1 MSIVAN
7 KPEPLIYEM
16 SNPGAVGYSL
26 PEFDVPCTD
35 MPAKHLLR
43 EELNLPEVGEVDVV
57 RHFTRLSQKNYCVD
71 LGIYPLGSCTMKY
84 NPKLNEEAIRLFG
97 FSQLHPMQ
105 PVETAQGAMQLMYEL
120 QEDLGE
126 ISGLPGV
133 TLQPAAGAQGELV
146 GILIIRAYHIAR
158 GDTARSEVLIPD
170 SAHGTNPATSA
181 MAGYQ
186 VVQVKS
192 DARGNMDLDD
202 LRAKVSNK
210 TAGIMFT
217 NPNTLGLF
225 EEHVREVNQ
234 IIHDVGGLVYG
245 DGANLNAIVGIA
257 RPGDLGFDVI
267 HSNLHKTFSV
277 PHGGGGPGSGPV
289 MVRADLAQFLPSP
302 VVDKSS
308 PRQDGVGGDTYV
320 FKTPEHSIGRIKS
333 FWGNFLALV
342 RAYTYIRSF
351 GKEHLKEI
359 AEDSVLNANYLL
371 ALIRDVYDPQVP
383 ERICKHEFVLNGT
396 RFKKEYGVSTLDVAK
411 RIIDFGYY
419 PPTIYFPLIV
429 PECLMIEPTETQS
442 KASLDEFAAAL
453 RQIAEEARTN
463 PQLLHDAPHDTPVTR
478 LDDVKAAREPILRYK
493 HREPQAAMHEPAK
506 VPTA

>member
-16 SNPGAVGYSL
+16 SNPGAIGYSL
-26 PEFDVPCTD
+26 PECDVPIT
-35 MPAKHLLR
+35 PLPNHLLR
-43 EELNLPEVGEVDVV
+43 EELNLPEVSEGDVV

-84 NPKLNEEAIRLFG
+84 NPKINEEAIRLLG
-97 FSQLHPMQ
+97 MSSVHPMQ
-105 PVETAQGAMQLMYEL
+105 SAETAQGAMQLMYEL
-120 QEDLGE
+120 QEYLGA
-126 ISGLPGV
+126 ISGLPAV

-146 GILIIRAYHIAR
+146 GIFIIRAYHLAR
-158 GDTARSEVLIPD
+158 GDTARNQVLIPD

-186 VVQVKS
+186 VVEVKS

-234 IIHDVGGLVYG
+234 IIHDAGGLVYG
-245 DGANLNAIVGIA
+245 DGANLNAIIGIA
-257 RPGDLGFDVI
+257 RPGDLGFDVM
-267 HSNLHKTFSV
+267 HTNLHKTFSV

-289 MVRADLAQFLPSP
+289 MARADLAQFLPSP
-302 VVDKSS
+302 IVVKND
-308 PRQDGVGGDTYV
+308 DAYV
-320 FKTPEHSIGRIKS
+320 FQDPAHSIGRIKS

-342 RAYTYIRSF
+342 RAYTYIRTY
-351 GKEHLKEI
+351 GKEYLSEI
-359 AEDSVLNANYLL
+359 AEISVLNANYLL
-371 ALIRDVYDPQVP
+371 ALIREVYDPQIP
-383 ERICKHEFVLNGT
+383 ERLCKHEFVLNGT
-396 RFKKEYGVSTLDVAK
+396 RFKKEYGVTTLDVAK
-411 RIIDFGYY
+411 RIIDYGFY

-442 KASLDEFAAAL
+442 KASLDEFADTL
-453 RQIAEEARTN
+453 LKIAEEARAN
-463 PQLLHDAPHDTPVTR
+463 PQLLRDAPHDTPVTR
-478 LDDVKAAREPILRYK
+478 LDDVKAAREPLLRFK
-493 HREPQAAMHEPAK
+493 HPERAA
-506 VPTA
+506 T

>member
-1 MSIVAN
+1 MSIVSN
-7 KPEPLIYEM
+7 KPEPLLYEI
-16 SNPGAVGYSL
+16 SNPGTIGYSL
-26 PEFDVPCTD
+26 PESDVPAT
-35 MPAKHLLR
+35 PLPTSLLR
-43 EELNLPEVGEVDVV
+43 DNLNLPEVSEVDVV

-84 NPKLNEEAIRLFG
+84 NPKVNEEAIRLPG
-97 FSQLHPMQ
+97 FAQAHPMQ
-105 PVETAQGAMQLMYEL
+105 PAETAQGALQLMYEL
-120 QEDLGE
+120 QQYLGE
-126 ISGLPGV
+126 ISGLPAV

-146 GILIIRAYHIAR
+146 GILMIRAYHIAR
-158 GDTARSEVLIPD
+158 SDTARSEVLIPD

-181 MAGYQ
+181 MAGYK
-186 VVQVKS
+186 VVEVKS
-192 DARGNMDLDD
+192 DARGNMDLND

-225 EEHVREVNQ
+225 EEHVREVNK
-234 IIHDVGGLVYG
+234 IVHDAGGLVYG

-277 PHGGGGPGSGPV
+277 PHGGGGPGAGPV
-289 MVRADLAQFLPSP
+289 MARADLAQFLPTP
-302 VVDKSS
+302 IVAK
-308 PRQDGVGGDTYV
+308 QGDQYV
-320 FKTPEHSIGRIKS
+320 WHVPEHTIGRIKS

-342 RAYTYIRSF
+342 RAYTYIRSY
-351 GKEHLKEI
+351 GKEHLREI
-359 AEDSVLNANYLL
+359 AENAVLNANYLL
-371 ALIRDVYDPQVP
+371 ALIRHVYDPQVP
-383 ERICKHEFVLNGT
+383 ERISKHEFVLNGT

-411 RIIDFGYY
+411 RIIDYGFY

-442 KASLDEFAAAL
+442 KASLDEYAEAL
-453 RQIAEEARTN
+453 LKIAEEARTN

-478 LDDVKAAREPILRYK
+478 LDDVKAARE
-493 HREPQAAMHEPAK
+493 
-506 VPTA
+506 

>member
-7 KPEPLIYEM
+7 KPEPLLYEM
-16 SNPGAVGYSL
+16 SNPGTVGYSL
-26 PEFDVPCTD
+26 PDCDVPTTAL
-35 MPAKHLLR
+35 PNHLMRSDLH
-43 EELNLPEVGEVDVV
+43 LPEVGEVDVV

-84 NPKLNEEAIRLFG
+84 NPKINEEAIRLLG
-97 FSQLHPMQ
+97 MSAAHPMQ
-105 PVETAQGAMQLMYEL
+105 PAETAQGAMQLMYEL
-120 QEDLGE
+120 QNYLGE
-126 ISGLPGV
+126 ISGLPDV

-146 GILIIRAYHIAR
+146 GILVIRAYHLLR
-158 GDTARSEVLIPD
+158 GDTARTEVLIPD

-186 VVQVKS
+186 VVEVKS
-192 DARGNMDLDD
+192 DARGNMDLND
-202 LRAKVSNK
+202 LRRKVSNK

-225 EEHVREVNQ
+225 EENVREVNQ
-234 IIHDVGGLVYG
+234 IVHDAGGLVYG

-302 VVDKSS
+302 IVVKD
-308 PRQDGVGGDTYV
+308 RNTYI
-320 FKTPEHSIGRIKS
+320 FQTPEHSIGRIKS

-342 RAYTYIRSF
+342 RAYTYIRTY

-359 AEDSVLNANYLL
+359 AEVSVLNANYLL
-371 ALIRDVYDPQVP
+371 ALIRHAYDPQIP
-383 ERICKHEFVLNGT
+383 ERVCKHEFVLNGT
-396 RFKKEYGVSTLDVAK
+396 RFKKDYGVNTLDVAK
-411 RIIDFGYY
+411 RIIDYGFY

-442 KASLDEFAAAL
+442 KASLDEFANAL
-453 RQIAEEARTN
+453 LKIAQEARTN

-478 LDDVKAAREPILRYK
+478 LDDVKAAREPVLHFNHPDPK
-493 HREPQAAMHEPAK
+493 AAMREPTK

>member
-1 MSIVAN
+1 MNIVTN
-7 KPEPLIYEM
+7 KTEPLLYEM
-16 SNPGAVGYSL
+16 SNPGTVGYSL
-26 PEFDVPCTD
+26 PESDVPET
-35 MPAKHLLR
+35 PLPTHLMR
-43 EELNLPEVGEVDVV
+43 ADLNLPEVSEVDVV

-84 NPKLNEEAIRLFG
+84 NPKVNEEAIRLMG
-97 FSQLHPMQ
+97 MSQVHPMQ
-105 PVETAQGAMQLMYEL
+105 MPETAQGAMQLMYEL
-120 QEDLGE
+120 QEYLGE
-126 ISGLPGV
+126 ISGLPAV

-146 GILIIRAYHIAR
+146 GILVIRAYHLAR
-158 GDTARSEVLIPD
+158 GDTNRSEVLIPD

-181 MAGYQ
+181 MAGYK
-186 VVQVKS
+186 VVEVKS
-192 DARGNMDLDD
+192 DARGNMDLQD
-202 LRAKVSNK
+202 LRSKVSAR

-225 EEHVREVNQ
+225 EEHVKEVNQ
-234 IIHDVGGLVYG
+234 IIHDAGGLVYG

-289 MVRADLAQFLPSP
+289 MARADLAPFLPSP
-302 VVDKSS
+302 VVAKE
-308 PRQDGVGGDTYV
+308 GDEYV
-320 FKTPEHSIGRIKS
+320 FKTPERSIGRIKS

-342 RAYTYIRSF
+342 RAYTYIRSY
-351 GKEHLKEI
+351 GKEHLREI
-359 AEDSVLNANYLL
+359 AEISVLNANYLL
-371 ALIRDVYDPQVP
+371 ALLRGTYDPQVP
-383 ERICKHEFVLNGT
+383 ERLCKHEFVLNGT
-396 RFKKEYGVSTLDVAK
+396 RFKRDYGVNTLDVAK
-411 RIIDFGYY
+411 RIIDYGFY

-442 KASLDEFAAAL
+442 KASLDEFANALLKIAA
-453 RQIAEEARTN
+453 EAQSE

-478 LDDVKAAREPILRYK
+478 LDDVRAAREPVLHFRTI
-493 HREPQAAMHEPAK
+493 EPMARMPEPEQ

>member
-16 SNPGAVGYSL
+16 SNPGTIGFSL
-26 PEFDVPCTD
+26 PECDVPTTELPKS
-35 MPAKHLLR
+35 MLR
-43 EELNLPEVGEVDVV
+43 DELNLPEIGEADVV

-71 LGIYPLGSCTMKY
+71 MGIYPLGSCTMKY
-84 NPKLNEEAIRLFG
+84 NPKVNEDAIRLFG
-97 FSQLHPMQ
+97 FSSVHPMQ
-105 PVETAQGAMQLMYEL
+105 SVETAQGAMQMLYEL
-120 QEDLGE
+120 QEYLGE

-146 GILIIRAYHIAR
+146 GVLVIRAYHLAR

-181 MAGYQ
+181 MAGYK
-186 VVQVKS
+186 VVEVKS

-202 LRAKVSNK
+202 LRAKVSSK

-234 IIHDVGGLVYG
+234 IIHDAGGLVYG
-245 DGANLNAIVGIA
+245 DGANLNAIVGVA

-289 MVRADLAQFLPSP
+289 MVRADLAEFLPAP
-302 VVDKSS
+302 IVAKD
-308 PRQDGVGGDTYV
+308 RNTYV
-320 FKTPEHSIGRIKS
+320 FQTPAHSIGRIKS

-342 RAYTYIRSF
+342 RAYAYIRSY
-351 GKEHLKEI
+351 GKEYLHEI
-359 AEDSVLNANYLL
+359 AEISVLNANYLL

-396 RFKKEYGVSTLDVAK
+396 RFKKDFGVSTLDVAK
-411 RIIDFGYY
+411 RIIDYGYY

-442 KASLDEFAAAL
+442 KASLDDFAESL
-453 RQIAEEARTN
+453 RKIADEAREH
-463 PQLLHDAPHDTPVTR
+463 PHLLHSAPHDTPVTR
-478 LDDVKAAREPILRYK
+478 LDDVKAARDPILRFN
-493 HREPQAAMHEPAK
+493 HHEHMAAMKESHKKPMG
-506 VPTA
+506 V

>member
-7 KPEPLIYEM
+7 KPEPLLYEM
-16 SNPGAVGYSL
+16 SNPGTVGYSL
-26 PEFDVPCTD
+26 PECDVPMTQLPSD
-35 MPAKHLLR
+35 LLR
-43 EELNLPEVGEVDVV
+43 SELNLPEVGEVDVV

-84 NPKLNEEAIRLFG
+84 NPKVNEEAIRLAG
-97 FSQLHPMQ
+97 FSQVHPMQ
-105 PVETAQGAMQLMYEL
+105 PAETAQGAMQLMYEL
-120 QEDLGE
+120 QEYLGA

-133 TLQPAAGAQGELV
+133 TLQPAAGAQGELTGV
-146 GILIIRAYHIAR
+146 LVIRAYHLAR
-158 GDTARSEVLIPD
+158 GDTARSEILIPD

-192 DARGNMDLDD
+192 DARGNMDSED

-225 EEHVREVNQ
+225 EEHVRAVNQ
-234 IIHDVGGLVYG
+234 ILHDAGGLVYG
-245 DGANLNAIVGIA
+245 DGANLNAIVGVA

-289 MVRADLAQFLPSP
+289 MVRPDLAQFLPSP
-302 VVDKSS
+302 VVA
-308 PRQDGVGGDTYV
+308 QEGETYV
-320 FKTPEHSIGRIKS
+320 FKNPAHSIGRIKS
-333 FWGNFLALV
+333 FWGNFLAIV
-342 RAYTYIRSF
+342 RAYVYIRSF
-351 GKEHLKEI
+351 GKEHLQEI
-359 AEDSVLNANYLL
+359 AQDSVLNANYLL

-383 ERICKHEFVLNGT
+383 ERVCKHEFVLNGT
-396 RFKKEYGVSTLDVAK
+396 RFKKEYGVNTLDVAK
-411 RIIDFGYY
+411 RIIDYGYY

-453 RQIAEEARTN
+453 RQIAEEARAN

-478 LDDVKAAREPILRYK
+478 LDDVKAAREPVLRYK
-493 HREPQAAMHEPAK
+493 HL
-506 VPTA
+506 